1 MLILPFH
8 LESIRSSRPRG
19 RSAALTVSVLY
30 RTLIGMSRQG
40 VIMASLSRNCS
51 ANFSDDGET
60 YFPRPPSFLRTAL
73 RPGLPSTTSNPGLP
87 ARHSLTAR
95 SETPL
100 ADARQ

>member
-8 LESIRSSRPRG
+8 LESIRSSRLRG

-30 RTLIGMSRQG
+30 RMLIGMSRQA
-40 VIMASLSRNCS
+40 VIMASLSRYCS
-51 ANFSDDGET
+51 AYFSDDGGI
-60 YFPRPPSFLRTAL
+60 YFAKALSFLSAAL
-73 RPGLPSTTSNPGLP
+73 RPGLPSTTSNPGRP

-95 SETPL
+95 SDTPL